1 MLKWKEILQFVY
13 KTHHN
18 NRVNQNKPNFGA
30 LAKFGFKYQ
39 ANLGK
44 FIIQG
49 KSKLIN
55 SLIFFFKYLKRNSA
69 MIF

>member
-13 KTHHN
+13 KTHRN
-18 NRVNQNKPNFGA
+18 NRVNQNKSNFGA
-30 LAKFGFKYQ
+30 LAKFHFKYQ

-49 KSKLIN
+49 EIEVD
-55 SLIFFFKYLKRNSA
+55 
-69 MIF
+69 